1 MNTDQKIDICGPS
14 ITSYIDKKALKNPLP
29 WSKLGHVEIVK
40 NWSKEAIIALQQ
52 KSNLEDWA
60 LVGHAITI
68 VHDDIEDCRNILQR
82 VAHDLEFEFT
92 YFDDLNILKNFA
104 GESFSIECDTPTLVY
119 LQPGTWM
126 KNLEDE
132 DSPVDEILSSTQE
145 NLCSLIENFNPEFPV
160 IYATSTDDLA
170 KLSPKFRK
178 VGLFDRRFELIKPT
192 LEEIAES
199 FLELLGDDICG
210 HSLKAHL
217 GKVGKLLD
225 LDFDDRRRKEL
236 VALTLKRIAK
246 RNNRKVEFADLLDI
260 SLQGSGEFDNYPIQ
274 ADPVLRQ
281 TAIHEAGHATVAIID
296 SEGENTPEFASIV
309 ESKAYNGVV
318 ADSLSYHYSK
328 NNRKSY
334 ADVRHQI
341 RVTLAGRVAEHLI
354 LGSEN
359 VRVSS
364 AKSDLEKV
372 TNICFDMFACRGISD
387 DMESF
392 DGACSNLSVELERN
406 SPSNLFKLESM
417 VQSYLNKQYKI
428 VYDMLNKNKNVLD
441 MIIEQLMKNKVL
453 DQQDLANIAKLTIG

>member
-1 MNTDQKIDICGPS
+1 MNKEQKNDISGPS
-14 ITSYIDKKALKNPLP
+14 TNIAVDKKVLKHPSP
-29 WSKLGHVEIVK
+29 WSKLGHVEVIK
-40 NWSKEAIIALQQ
+40 SWSKEAILAVQQ
-52 KSNLEDWA
+52 KADLEDWA

-82 VAHDLEFEFT
+82 VAHDLEFEFS
-92 YFDDLNILKNFA
+92 YFNDLDILKNFA
-104 GESFSIECDTPTLVY
+104 GEEFAIDCETPTLIY
-119 LQPGTWM
+119 LEPGAWM
-126 KNLEDE
+126 KDLDE
-132 DSPVDEILSSTQE
+132 ENGPADQILSSTQK
-145 NLCSLIENFNPEFPV
+145 NICNLIENFNPEFPV

-199 FLELLGDDICG
+199 FLELLGEKLCG
-210 HSLKAHL
+210 QSLKDHL

-236 VALTLKRIAK
+236 VALTLRRIAK
-246 RNNRKVEFADLLDI
+246 RNNRQIEFADLLEI
-260 SLQGSGEFDNYPIQ
+260 ALQGSGEFDSYPVKNET
-274 ADPVLRQ
+274 ALRQ
-281 TAIHEAGHATVAIID
+281 TAIHEAGHAAVAIID
-296 SEGENTPEFASIV
+296 SDGENLPEFASIV

-328 NNRKSY
+328 NNIKSY

-341 RVTLAGRVAEHLI
+341 RVTLAGRVAEHLVM
-354 LGSEN
+354 GAEN
-359 VRVSS
+359 IRVSS
-364 AKSDLEKV
+364 ARSDLEKV

-406 SPSNLFKLESM
+406 SQSNLFKLESM
-417 VQSYLNKQYKI
+417 VQGYLNKQYKI
-428 VYDMLNKNKNVLD
+428 VYDMLNKNKKVLD
-441 MIIEQLMKNKVL
+441 MIIDQLMKNKVL
-453 DQQDLANIAKLTIG
+453 DQTDLAKIARLTIS